1 MPNNLKE
8 IILIQKLCL
17 IALDAAEITEGTFD
31 SCFTINIF
39 SSHLAVVEARRDYL
53 ILA

>member
-8 IILIQKLCL
+8 IILIKKLCL
-17 IALDAAEITEGTFD
+17 IAVDAAEITVGTFD
-31 SCFTINIF
+31 SYIF

-53 ILA
+53 MFA